1 MNTYQYNIAG
11 EINYVRAE
19 DRFKAFLRVFHGEL
33 KRVGRC
39 SIKPQD
45 LKLVKSPTREIM
57 NNMNARDLDNDISRV
72 HL

>member
-45 LKLVKSPTREIM
+45 LKLVKNPHEGRCKTDDGRGNSITDQLR
-57 NNMNARDLDNDISRV
+57 

>member
-1 MNTYQYNIAG
+1 
-11 EINYVRAE
+11 VRAE

-45 LKLVKSPTREIM
+45 LKLVKSPTREI
-57 NNMNARDLDNDISRV
+57 NNNENAQHTGNDISRV
-72 HL
+72 KVFDQLRHL